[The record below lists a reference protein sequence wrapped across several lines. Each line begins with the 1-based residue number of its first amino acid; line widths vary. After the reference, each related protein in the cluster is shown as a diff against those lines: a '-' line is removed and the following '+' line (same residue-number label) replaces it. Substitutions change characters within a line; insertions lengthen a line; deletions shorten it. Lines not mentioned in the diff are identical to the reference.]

1 MLPIR
6 MEAAALYG
14 STDGFSGSSG
24 FQQKVGLGSFHGMY
38 IKKSV
43 IGRTRRVRFGRRVAS
58 SRSVCRFAPCNFRTA
73 NPNSELEDM
82 S

>member
-38 IKKSV
+38 LKKSV

-58 SRSVCRFAPCNFRTA
+58 SRSVCRSLRVI
-73 NPNSELEDM
+73 SVLLIRIR
-82 S
+82 SSRI